1 MPRVFQHP
9 LQFLITMPCNLTEN
23 LDDQE
28 LDLNAVV
35 YTQLQ
40 LLLLLNNNEKTDFI
54 NGFEKC
60 VQLVE
65 KVLLENNKKTKP

>member
-1 MPRVFQHP
+1 
-9 LQFLITMPCNLTEN
+9 MPCNLTEN
-23 LDDQE
+23 LEDKE

-40 LLLLLNNNEKTDFI
+40 LLLLLNNNEKTEFI
-54 NGFEKC
+54 KGFEKC

-65 KVLLENNKKTKP
+65 KVLLENNKKTKQ

>member
-1 MPRVFQHP
+1 
-9 LQFLITMPCNLTEN
+9 MPCNLTEN
-23 LDDQE
+23 LEDQQ

-40 LLLLLNNNEKTDFI
+40 LLLLLNNNEKTEFI
-54 NGFEKC
+54 MGFEKC

-65 KVLLENNKKTKP
+65 KVLLENNKKTKQ

>member
-1 MPRVFQHP
+1 
-9 LQFLITMPCNLTEN
+9 MPCNLTEN

-40 LLLLLNNNEKTDFI
+40 LLLLLNNNEKTEFI

>member
-1 MPRVFQHP
+1 
-9 LQFLITMPCNLTEN
+9 MPCNLTEN
-23 LDDQE
+23 LEDKE

-40 LLLLLNNNEKTDFI
+40 LLLLFNNNEKTEFI
-54 NGFEKC
+54 MGFEKC

-65 KVLLENNKKTKP
+65 KVLLENNKKTKQ

>member
-1 MPRVFQHP
+1 
-9 LQFLITMPCNLTEN
+9 MPCNLTEN
-23 LDDQE
+23 LEDKE

-40 LLLLLNNNEKTDFI
+40 LLLLLNNNEKTEFI
-54 NGFEKC
+54 MGFEKC

-65 KVLLENNKKTKP
+65 KVLLENNKKTKQ

>member
-1 MPRVFQHP
+1 
-9 LQFLITMPCNLTEN
+9 MPCNLTEN
-23 LDDQE
+23 LEDKE

-40 LLLLLNNNEKTDFI
+40 LLLLFNNNEKTEFI
-54 NGFEKC
+54 MGFEKC

-65 KVLLENNKKTKP
+65 KVLLENNKKTKQWNKK